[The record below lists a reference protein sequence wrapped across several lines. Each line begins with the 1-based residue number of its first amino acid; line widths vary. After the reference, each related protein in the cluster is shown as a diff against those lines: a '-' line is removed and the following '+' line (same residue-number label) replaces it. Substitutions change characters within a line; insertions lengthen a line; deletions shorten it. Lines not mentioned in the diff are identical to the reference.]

1 MTGVVAGG
9 QGADQPATLGFRQRR
24 VGGLA
29 DQRVAEQRHVSAAVL
44 HRASW
49 RLEQQNSGH
58 WPLKQPPPRGNPCW
72 ERSRPPLAEDAN
84 DHGAIVPSRNAAA
97 RAATATASTASP
109 DGVPVG
115 ATGATGANIGS
126 RLWARTVNHTRIAS
140 ALAAKRRNQPR
151 TVEGGTP
158 TNTTAAR

>member
-1 MTGVVAGG
+1 MTGLVAGG

-72 ERSRPPLAEDAN
+72 ERNRPPLAKDAN

-97 RAATATASTASP
+97 RAATASTADRTGDQQSP
-109 DGVPVG
+109 AQVDPGRRIGPLFKRAACGGVTAESRSISG
-115 ATGATGANIGS
+115 AAP
-126 RLWARTVNHTRIAS
+126 L
-140 ALAAKRRNQPR
+140 
-151 TVEGGTP
+151 
-158 TNTTAAR
+158 